1 MINEKILSR
10 SIKDY
15 FKSKVENEMQMIDI
29 LEANVEIH
37 KIIEQHTGKDIW
49 LPVEAP
55 PSDDRY
61 VLMSFENF
69 SIPLVGRYV
78 EDEDGGGFFAEGD
91 EFESC
96 LSQGLFV
103 NAWMELPKPYR
114 QN

>member
-10 SIKDY
+10 SIKEY
-15 FKSKVENEMQMIDI
+15 FKSKVGNEMQMIDI
-29 LEANVEIH
+29 LEANADIQ
-37 KIIEQHTGKDIW
+37 KMIKQHTEKDIW
-49 LPVEAP
+49 FPAEDP

-78 EDEDGGGFFAEGD
+78 EDEEGGGFFAEGD